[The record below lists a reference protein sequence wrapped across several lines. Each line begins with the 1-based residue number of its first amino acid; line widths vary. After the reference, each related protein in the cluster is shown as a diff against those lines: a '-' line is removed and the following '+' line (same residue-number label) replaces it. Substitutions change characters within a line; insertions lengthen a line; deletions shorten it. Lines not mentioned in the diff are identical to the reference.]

1 MRRLYKHFMHHYT
14 IKRKQRK
21 GDPSKDALEDQQV
34 TGTTTDLEIVTQCA
48 YANNK
53 KNHCGYITIQL
64 N

>member
-1 MRRLYKHFMHHYT
+1 MHHYT